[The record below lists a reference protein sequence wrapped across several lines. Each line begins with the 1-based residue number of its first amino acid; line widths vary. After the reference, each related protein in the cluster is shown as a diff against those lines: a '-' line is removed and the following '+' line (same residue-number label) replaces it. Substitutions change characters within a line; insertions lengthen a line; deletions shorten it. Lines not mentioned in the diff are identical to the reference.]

1 MGSSGPPLA
10 LTALTL
16 LVCTAVAA
24 VPPLLQERQPRI
36 VPLRAAAGSP
46 LWVVL
51 DAKGRWHL
59 NGESLPADALARRLA
74 RERGRRPVHLLP
86 AAGLPVGKVRQ
97 SLGWLRRQAGSVV
110 MLPLPQV
117 RR

>member
-10 LTALTL
+10 LSALTL
-16 LVCTAVAA
+16 LVCGAVAA
-24 VPPLLQERQPRI
+24 VPPLLQDRKPGVI
-36 VPLRAAAGSP
+36 PLRAAAGTP

-51 DAKGRWHL
+51 DAQGRWHL
-59 NGESLPADALARRLA
+59 NGEPLPAAALARLLA
-74 RERGRRPVHLLP
+74 REGGRRPVHLLP
-86 AAGLPVGKVRQ
+86 AARLPIGEVRQ
-97 SLGWLRRQAGSVV
+97 SLGWLRRQAGAVV